1 MATASDHLKHD
12 ADGLHCPIC
21 LEYFAEPKVL
31 NCGHSFCKACLEKIW
46 ETDLEELPDIVQ
58 TLRILFASHPSNIP
72 CPQCRKL
79 TDKRPDR
86 LATNYN
92 LMMLVAEKVAQDGRM
107 PEAPKQDGNKSEEN
121 IPVAS
126 APEPSSD
133 QPRGIMQI
141 FVSTM
146 TGKTITLQMESSDSV
161 DTLKSKI
168 KDKEGTKPE
177 DQRLLFAGKIL
188 QDGRTLRDY
197 NIQNTSTVQMVVRFT
212 SGQQTFVEIL
222 FQKTVVSERNTI

>member
-21 LEYFAEPKVL
+21 LEYFAEPKFL
-31 NCGHSFCKACLEKIW
+31 DCGHSFCKACLEKIW
-46 ETDLEELPDIVQ
+46 ETDGSIF
-58 TLRILFASHPSNIP
+58 FASIS
-72 CPQCRKL
+72 CPQCRNVTYKKP
-79 TDKRPDR
+79 DK

-92 LMMLVAEKVAQDGRM
+92 LMMLVADKIDQEGRM
-107 PEAPKQDGNKSEEN
+107 PEAPRQDEKKKSEKN
-121 IPVAS
+121 IPAAS
-126 APEPSSD
+126 SPEPSSD